1 MAIMVVC
8 GLAVVSVLVLAV
20 RWRRYTFVLDSDDQ
34 PESDRLAGLARNL
47 AVGALTGLVVGILVV
62 GPAGRLAMRL
72 LASTSPDAQGQI
84 TEAEEV
90 VGRITVDG
98 TIGFVLF
105 LGLPAGIAI
114 GLVYVFVARAF
125 PPG

>member
-20 RWRRYTFVLDSDDQ
+20 RWRRYTFLLDSDDQ

-84 TEAEEV
+84 TEAEEG

-98 TIGFVLF
+98 ARGFGAL
-105 LGLPAGIAI
+105 AG
-114 GLVYVFVARAF
+114 VPRWR
-125 PPG
+125 